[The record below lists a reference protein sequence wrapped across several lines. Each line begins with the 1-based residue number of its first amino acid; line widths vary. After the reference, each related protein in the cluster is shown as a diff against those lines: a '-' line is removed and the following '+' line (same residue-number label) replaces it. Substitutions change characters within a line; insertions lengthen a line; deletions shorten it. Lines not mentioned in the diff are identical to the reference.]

1 MDVRAD
7 SYLWERGNVPYIP
20 CVACVIYATPRYIAR
35 KRVQN
40 GSVIH
45 GAGGEFVH
53 RISNSAKTVLNM

>member
-1 MDVRAD
+1 MGKR
-7 SYLWERGNVPYIP
+7 NVPYIP

-40 GSVIH
+40 GSVVH

-53 RISNSAKTVLNM
+53 RISKSAKTVLNM